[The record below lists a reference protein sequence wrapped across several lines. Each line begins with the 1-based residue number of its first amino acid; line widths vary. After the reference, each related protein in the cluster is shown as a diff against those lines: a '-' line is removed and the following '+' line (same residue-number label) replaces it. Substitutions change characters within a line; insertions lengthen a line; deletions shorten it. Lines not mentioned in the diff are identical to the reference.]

1 MKSGNEGEA
10 KTADR
15 VRAMQKRHLCVQP
28 VLVVVVVDSP
38 CYTQT
43 RTEQKPGWPSLPPH
57 VLVSSP
63 PLPSTSLPLPSPHT
77 QQLRA
82 AAAAAIAAGVV
93 LALGPVHP
101 PPRLNKLWVGRWLQ
115 TAHVLPPHKA
125 GVCLFLAFVRN
136 LSRDGLWRRFDYVMA
151 TLGMPSRAWAAYKV
165 TVTVLGT
172 VHSISVLPLQLRP
185 PCPPSLGR
193 CLHGA
198 RPPTSSASGFR
209 NNHTQGRAPPRS
221 KKKAWASGAASSAA
235 RAGRADSETAWARRP
250 IEFIILPTPLTIGP
264 ITGGRSGT
272 GKFRSWSLNKP
283 AIHVVSSTKE
293 ATRVADTQ
301 THPAVTASWGPW
313 SPEALPPVV
322 AVGYRNAAV
331 GSGWSRDACSSKE
344 APTRPKGGKG
354 HSADLLRNAEV
365 LFPLRP
371 TLESMSVSRCQL
383 HARMGRLNQPSP
395 TGNIN
400 QTHSASHGTSLQ
412 RIGQV
417 IIISG
422 SI

>member
-151 TLGMPSRAWAAYKV
+151 TLGMPSRAWATYKV

-172 VHSISVLPLQLRP
+172 FSVLPLQLRP
-185 PCPPSLGR
+185 PCSPLPGAVPPRGPPANFLSQRIPEQSHRG
-193 CLHGA
+193 HGSTA
-198 RPPTSSASGFR
+198 IEEESMGFR
-209 NNHTQGRAPPRS
+209 RGFFGSAGGQGGQRNGL
-221 KKKAWASGAASSAA
+221 AWA
-235 RAGRADSETAWARRP
+235 AD
-250 IEFIILPTPLTIGP
+250 
-264 ITGGRSGT
+264 
-272 GKFRSWSLNKP
+272 
-283 AIHVVSSTKE
+283 
-293 ATRVADTQ
+293 
-301 THPAVTASWGPW
+301 
-313 SPEALPPVV
+313 
-322 AVGYRNAAV
+322 
-331 GSGWSRDACSSKE
+331 
-344 APTRPKGGKG
+344 
-354 HSADLLRNAEV
+354 
-365 LFPLRP
+365 
-371 TLESMSVSRCQL
+371 
-383 HARMGRLNQPSP
+383 
-395 TGNIN
+395 
-400 QTHSASHGTSLQ
+400 
-412 RIGQV
+412 
-417 IIISG
+417 
-422 SI
+422 